1 MTTASKNTS
10 KKPLLARIAEQL
22 IKDQQ
27 ELDQLAV
34 QLSLGKAEVK
44 DKFETLKHK
53 LKGSVHDFKVDLK
66 EVYKDNKEW
75 SNSFKEKLTHL
86 EEQLSASKAET
97 KEVFKAQKKNI
108 VHAMD
113 LVKEEIKKNPEVHKV
128 ADFFTAASEKARLQ
142 IRLFEMKWGSK
153 DKVLNGFR
161 TEMKKASEKVDEI
174 LEEAKSNKQKA
185 EIKLQ
190 GFNTEIHEAYNHLK
204 KAIKSL

>member
-1 MTTASKNTS
+1 MTTASKNTP
-10 KKPLLARIAEQL
+10 KKPLLTRIAEQL
-22 IKDQQ
+22 VKDQQ

-44 DKFETLKHK
+44 DKFEALKHK
-53 LKGSVHDFKVDLK
+53 LKGSLHEFKVDLK
-66 EVYKDNKEW
+66 EVYNENKEW
-75 SNSFKEKLTHL
+75 SKEFKEKLDHL

-97 KEVFKAQKKNI
+97 KEVLKAQKKNI

-128 ADFFTAASEKARLQ
+128 SDFFTAASEKARLQ

-153 DKVLNGFR
+153 EKVLTGFR
-161 TEMKKASEKVDEI
+161 NEMKKASEKVDEI
-174 LEEAKSNKQKA
+174 LAEAKVNKQKA
-185 EIKLQ
+185 EVKLK
-190 GFNTEIHEAYNHLK
+190 GFNSEIHEAYGHIK